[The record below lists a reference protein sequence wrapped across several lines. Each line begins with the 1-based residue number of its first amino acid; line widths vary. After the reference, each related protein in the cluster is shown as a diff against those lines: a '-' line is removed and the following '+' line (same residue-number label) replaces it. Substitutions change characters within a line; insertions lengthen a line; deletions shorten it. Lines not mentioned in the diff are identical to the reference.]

1 MADDNAEWPKPLS
14 DPDEIER
21 AREAFAATADV
32 RRRVFRY
39 AYVGV
44 VVLAVLVVI
53 LALTR

>member
-1 MADDNAEWPKPLS
+1 MADDNDEWPKPLS

-44 VVLAVLVVI
+44 VVLVVLVVI